1 MQTKHL
7 FHILNKGEVGA
18 VKSSSKQFLLSG
30 PRRYFYCGPC
40 VLFMSFIYHAFP
52 SVHCC
57 LVVTCWERVNL
68 LALVCDV

>member
-30 PRRYFYCGPC
+30 PRRYFYCGPF
-40 VLFMSFIYHAFP
+40 VLFMS
-52 SVHCC
+52 
-57 LVVTCWERVNL
+57 
-68 LALVCDV
+68 